1 MLINQSG
8 LRLTMFFNYWCFVLI
23 VLELLCVTTQQAG
36 ERRHCAFQEA
46 SRKTRF
52 RVAGNVNGSVH
63 VCNNTRC
70 CVGYY
75 LMVEG
80 QPRVDVLACDSVEKS
95 CPDAVCKAQPCL
107 NNKMVKCVCNTD
119 MCNRNLTWSETPHE
133 PQPSSRSVGKTWVV
147 IVAIVP
153 VVCLAIAA
161 VQWRRVSQHK
171 KNSQAS
177 LHVSPSPHQTM
188 QLDVTDVQLQEMV
201 AQGSFATVWRGT
213 YQGSTV
219 AVKVI
224 PATSKQA
231 FATEKDVYELPLMR
245 HAAIIHFLGA
255 GRRSC
260 DGSWLLVL
268 QMAEYGSL
276 HSFLNANASSWQLS
290 LKLCLS
296 LSQGLSY
303 LHLDLH
309 TQDGHKPSVAHGDL
323 SSFNV
328 LVRGDCTCA
337 LCDFGS
343 ATILCSRQR
352 QAEEAKS
359 PALTART
366 PCYMSPEI
374 LEGFVDLSG
383 SWCLHG
389 DVYALGLL
397 LWEICMRCSDLFED
411 GMVPQHFLPYDREL
425 EGHLTWENLIVHVS
439 HMKKRP
445 SIPVPWHL
453 LRQGPA
459 LEDLLRECW
468 DMDPDARLTAQCV
481 VDRLV
486 ALHSLLA

>member
-80 QPRVDVLACDSVEKS
+80 QPRVDVLE
-95 CPDAVCKAQPCL
+95 
-107 NNKMVKCVCNTD
+107 
-119 MCNRNLTWSETPHE
+119 
-133 PQPSSRSVGKTWVV
+133 
-147 IVAIVP
+147 
-153 VVCLAIAA
+153 
-161 VQWRRVSQHK
+161 
-171 KNSQAS
+171 NSQAS